1 MDRVYRAEK
10 PKKEDLKRLYDV
22 CNKIFNKKEC
32 FYTKEEVKKLKEDK
46 NNKFLQKRKERRE

>member
-1 MDRVYRAEK
+1 MNKVNRPEK
-10 PKKEDLKRLYDV
+10 PKKDDLVKLYDV

-46 NNKFLQKRKERRE
+46 SNNFI